1 MSSFIAGL
9 VAAVLIA
16 VIAAFALD
24 SIQKPAD
31 TAFATTGARI

>member
-1 MSSFIAGL
+1 MPSFVAGFI
-9 VAAVLIA
+9 AAVLIA

-31 TAFATTGARI
+31 SAFATTGARI